1 MKRFHVHIHVDD
13 LAKNIAFYSRL
24 FAAEPAR
31 VEPDYAKWMLDDPRV
46 NFAIST
52 RGDKPGLDH
61 LGFQVDDATELA
73 QLKARAESADMALL
87 DEGATSCCYAR
98 SEKHWVTDP
107 QGIAWEH
114 FHTLG
119 NIPVFNEA
127 GTTTEAGA
135 CCAPAPA
142 REKAAA
148 ACCAPAAAD
157 TQAACCPPKTAPAA
171 TPAASAEK
179 SAGCCSATSAAA
191 SGKSLNVLFVCTH
204 NCARSILAEALL
216 NTMAPGRFK
225 AYSAGSRPSANQQPH
240 PLGLQMLQKAGISI
254 DGLRSKS
261 WDEFAAPDAPH
272 MDLIITLCDDA
283 AGEVCPAWPG
293 HPASAH
299 WGYPDPSAGDAPE
312 AQKTEAFRQTMHT
325 LHQRLELLTNLPS
338 AKLEKAALQGTAQ
351 ELAAH

>member
-13 LAKNIAFYSRL
+13 LARSIAFYSKL

-31 VEPDYAKWMLDDPRV
+31 VEADYAKWMLDDPRV

-61 LGFQVDDATELA
+61 LGFQVDDAAELVE
-73 QLKARAESADMALL
+73 LKARAESADMALL
-87 DEGATSCCYAR
+87 DEGATTCCYAR
-98 SEKHWVTDP
+98 SEKHWITDP

-127 GTTTEAGA
+127 GKATEAGA
-135 CCAPAPA
+135 CCAPAPT

-148 ACCAPAAAD
+148 ACCAPAAAG
-157 TQAACCPPKTAPAA
+157 TQAACCPTKAHAA
-171 TPAASAEK
+171 TPAAAAEK
-179 SAGCCSATSAAA
+179 SAGCCSATSPAAN
-191 SGKSLNVLFVCTH
+191 GKPLNVLFICTH

-216 NTMAPGRFK
+216 NAMAPDRFK

-272 MDLIITLCDDA
+272 MDLIITVCDDA

-312 AQKTEAFRQTMHT
+312 AQKSEAFRKTMHM
-325 LHQRLELLTNLPS
+325 LHQRLELLINLPGD
-338 AKLEKAALQGTAQ
+338 KMEKAALQGTAQ
-351 ELAAH
+351 ALAAH